1 MPSCTLSE
9 KPAHFSVASGIVAI
23 IAVTAFKPQIIGEP
37 VTALKGVD
45 QAWRTI
51 IGIGCVP
58 AFIAL
63 YFRLTIPET
72 PRYTIDVEADIQRG
86 VSDARTVVSNE
97 KGAGLDSDSD
107 LVLQAQ
113 QKVESRTT
121 MPKHS
126 WADFRR
132 HFGQWKNFK
141 VLFGAAWSWFA
152 LDVAFYG
159 LGLNSAVI
167 LQTIGFGPAAA
178 SSNASATLQQSLHN
192 VAVGNIILALG
203 GLLPGYYFTFA
214 FIDSWGRKPIQ
225 VGSTFLPLLRLP
237 IPILMIDLA
246 HGILRSHRHLH
257 LHGLR
262 L

>member
-1 MPSCTLSE
+1 
-9 KPAHFSVASGIVAI
+9 V
-23 IAVTAFKPQIIGEP
+23 AFKSKIISES
-37 VTALKGVD
+37 LNHLQGVD

-72 PRYTIDVEADIQRG
+72 PRYTIDVEADVQRG
-86 VSDARTVVSNE
+86 ANDANTVITNDKHAILEDSPSDVV
-97 KGAGLDSDSD
+97 LH
-107 LVLQAQ
+107 AQ
-113 QKVESRTT
+113 QNSEARDAL
-121 MPKHS
+121 PKGS
-126 WADFRR
+126 FADFRR

-178 SSNASATLQQSLHN
+178 DANNPSASLQQTLHN

-225 VGSTFLPLLRLP
+225 VSDTASSRPSP
-237 IPILMIDLA
+237 Y
-246 HGILRSHRHLH
+246 
-257 LHGLR
+257 
-262 L
+262 